1 MLGTTY
7 YHQTI
12 RKYVAVFGTL
22 FNDINVV
29 RRDASDV
36 IKEQIKVPI
45 AYSPRDRWILRLRR
59 ARGVSGTDEA
69 VAMSLPRMGFDLTAI
84 TYDGT
89 RKLNTMGQVYSANTA
104 AGTSTLMK
112 QYNPV
117 PYNFDFSLYSMV
129 SNAEDGAQIFEQI
142 VPFFTPE
149 FTVTV
154 NLIPSMNIA
163 PDVTMVLGG
172 VQIEDNY
179 QGDFQTTREIIW
191 TLNFTMKGY
200 VYPDV
205 KTGSVV
211 KTVIVNLRMPGDVDS
226 DVPEPEYIILE
237 DSTTFSTNYLLLNA
251 DAGSPN
257 ATGTMKVLNESS
269 SEAVGA
275 AGIKSRY
282 TVTPG
287 PSDAT
292 ANDDFG
298 FTETM
303 EYFNDNIDNDPV
315 TGLDVTL

>member
-1 MLGTTY
+1 MLGITY

-69 VAMSLPRMGFDLTAI
+69 VAMTLPRMGFDLTAI

-89 RKLNTMGQVYSANTA
+89 RKLNTLGQVYAANTA
-104 AGTSTLMK
+104 ASTSTLMK

-117 PYNFDFSLYSMV
+117 PYNFDFALTAMV
-129 SNAEDGAQIFEQI
+129 DNSEDGAQIFEQI

-149 FTVTV
+149 FTVSV
-154 NLIPSMNIA
+154 NLVPSMNIK
-163 PDVTMVLGG
+163 PDVSIILNGTTV
-172 VQIEDNY
+172 EDSY
-179 QGDFQTTREIIW
+179 EGDFTTRREIIW
-191 TLNFTMKGY
+191 SFTFQLKGY
-200 VYPDV
+200 IYPDV
-205 KTGSVV
+205 KSGSVT
-211 KTVIVNLRMPGDVDS
+211 KSVIVNLRMPAEEADV
-226 DVPEPEYIILE
+226 PEYIILE
-237 DSTTFSTNYLLLNA
+237 DSTDFSVNYLLLDA
-251 DAGSPN
+251 DAGSPT
-257 ATGTMKVLNESS
+257 ATGIMKFLTETSS
-269 SEAVGA
+269 TGTGA
-275 AGIKSRY
+275 AGIKSRL

-287 PSDAT
+287 PGDVT

-298 FTETM
+298 YTETF
-303 EYFNDNIDNDPV
+303 EFFDDNIDVDV
-315 TGLDVTL
+315 TTGLDVNL

>member
-69 VAMSLPRMGFDLTAI
+69 VAMSLPRMGFDLTGI

-211 KTVIVNLRMPGDVDS
+211 KTVIVNLRMPGDSEVS
-226 DVPEPEYIILE
+226 EPEYIIAE
-237 DSTTFSTNYLLLNA
+237 DSTTLSTNYLILNA
-251 DAGSPN
+251 DAGSPD
-257 ATGTMKVLNESS
+257 ATGTMRILNESS

-287 PSDAT
+287 PTDAT

-298 FTETM
+298 FTETT

>member
-1 MLGTTY
+1 MLGITY

-69 VAMSLPRMGFDLTAI
+69 VAMTLPRMGFDLTAI

-89 RKLNTMGQVYSANTA
+89 RKLNTLGQVYSANTA

-163 PDVTMVLGG
+163 PDVTMVMNG
-172 VQIEDNY
+172 VTIEDNY
-179 QGDFQTTREIIW
+179 EGDFQATREIIW
-191 TLNFTMKGY
+191 TLTFTMKGY
-200 VYPDV
+200 IYPDV

-211 KTVIVNLRMPGDVDS
+211 KTVIVNLRMPGDS
-226 DVPEPEYIILE
+226 ETPPSEYIILE
-237 DSTTFSTNYLLLNA
+237 DSTTFTTNYLLLNA

-269 SEAVGA
+269 SAAVGA

-287 PSDAT
+287 PGDAT

-303 EYFNDNIDNDPV
+303 EFFNDNIDNDPV

>member
-69 VAMSLPRMGFDLTAI
+69 VAMSLPRMGFDLTGI

-211 KTVIVNLRMPGDVDS
+211 KTVIVNLRMPGDSEVS
-226 DVPEPEYIILE
+226 EPEYIITE
-237 DSTTFSTNYLLLNA
+237 DSTTFSTNYLILDA
-251 DAGSPN
+251 DAGSPD
-257 ATGTMKVLNESS
+257 ATGTMRILNESS
-269 SEAVGA
+269 SESVGA

-298 FTETM
+298 FTETT
-303 EYFNDNIDNDPV
+303 EYFNDNIDNNPV

>member
-1 MLGTTY
+1 MLGITY

-69 VAMSLPRMGFDLTAI
+69 VAMTLPRMGFDLTAI

-89 RKLNTMGQVYSANTA
+89 RKLNTLGQVYSANTA

-163 PDVTMVLGG
+163 PDVTMVMNG
-172 VQIEDNY
+172 VTIEDNY
-179 QGDFQTTREIIW
+179 EGDFQATREIIW
-191 TLNFTMKGY
+191 TLTFTMKGY
-200 VYPDV
+200 IYPDV

-211 KTVIVNLRMPGDVDS
+211 KTVIVNLRMPGDS
-226 DVPEPEYIILE
+226 EIPPAEYIILE
-237 DSTTFSTNYLLLNA
+237 DSTTLTTNYLLLNA

-269 SEAVGA
+269 SAAVGA

-287 PSDAT
+287 PGDAT

-303 EYFNDNIDNDPV
+303 EFFNDNIDNDPV

>member
-69 VAMSLPRMGFDLTAI
+69 VAMSLPRMGFDLTGI

-172 VQIEDNY
+172 VTIEDNY
-179 QGDFQTTREIIW
+179 QGDFQSTREIIW

-211 KTVIVNLRMPGDVDS
+211 KTVIVNLRMPGDSEVS
-226 DVPEPEYIILE
+226 EPEYIITE
-237 DSTTFSTNYLLLNA
+237 DSTTFSTNYLILNA
-251 DAGSPN
+251 DAGSPD
-257 ATGTMKVLNESS
+257 ATGTMRILNESS

-287 PSDAT
+287 PTDAT

-298 FTETM
+298 FTETT

>member
-69 VAMSLPRMGFDLTAI
+69 VAMSLPRMGFDLTGI

-179 QGDFQTTREIIW
+179 QGDFQSTREIIW

-211 KTVIVNLRMPGDVDS
+211 KTVIVNLRMPGDSEVS
-226 DVPEPEYIILE
+226 EPEYIIAE
-237 DSTTFSTNYLLLNA
+237 DSTTLSTNYLILNA
-251 DAGSPN
+251 DAGSPD
-257 ATGTMKVLNESS
+257 ATGTMRILNESS

>member
-89 RKLNTMGQVYSANTA
+89 RKLNTLGQVYSANTV

-163 PDVTMVLGG
+163 PDVTMVMNG
-172 VQIEDNY
+172 VTIEDNY
-179 QGDFQTTREIIW
+179 EGDFQATREIVW
-191 TLNFTMKGY
+191 TLTFTMKGY
-200 VYPDV
+200 IYPDV

-226 DVPEPEYIILE
+226 EASEPEYIILE

-251 DAGSPN
+251 DAGSPD

-269 SEAVGA
+269 SESVGA

-298 FTETM
+298 FTETT
-303 EYFNDNIDNDPV
+303 EYFDDNIDTNLA